1 MDMSVGSPIGKTK
14 KDPIF
19 LDSPGSWKRAGRM
32 KDDVLLQ
39 GYKDD
44 KEKFTAKLQ
53 ELYPSMYVQ
62 LQGLNL
68 QDKTFIMKVLRTH
81 LDYEVYK
88 KKHDLTRKYK
98 EEQKKLDESMQL
110 HGKLSDG

>member
-1 MDMSVGSPIGKTK
+1 MKVGSPIEKAR

-44 KEKFTAKLQ
+44 KEKFTSKLQ
-53 ELYPSMYVQ
+53 ELYPSMYAE

-68 QDKTFIMKVLRTH
+68 EDKTFIMKVLRTH

-88 KKHDLTRKYK
+88 QKHDLTRAYK
-98 EEQKKLDESMQL
+98 KMQKTLDESMQL